1 MIKYSIHIS
10 ISIVFFAVSGLLAGD
25 PSVQDPLP
33 SLAPLNPAFVA
44 YMDKLQREGVTQKSA
59 LEAFPLGY
67 IPSPVILSPL
77 GTVEQPALAL
87 SLPSSFDLRA
97 LDRVTPIKNQGNYGT
112 CWAHGAMASLESCTL
127 SRTGDLFD
135 FSENNLINLNG
146 YDWDTWWGG
155 NATIATAYFTRW
167 NGPVLEESD
176 PYPYPGESTTLPPE
190 RHLVNVLFLP
200 SRASSTDN
208 AAIKQAITNYGA
220 VMANYYH
227 DVTYTTFYNSSTH
240 SYYYPGGHS
249 SDGANHAIA
258 LVGWDDNYPSSNFNH
273 TPPGNGAFI
282 VKNSWGTWWGD
293 EGYFYIS
300 YYDIRFAYED
310 VVVFYDAMP
319 TKTYRKIYQYDPLG
333 AVGNTGSGSGPT
345 YWGANIFTATGND
358 IIGAVGFYAEARNT
372 TNTVYIYKNVTAGQ
386 PRSGTLATN
395 VTVSSAEAGYVTVLL
410 PTPVFVAT
418 NTRFS
423 IVMKLTTPGYNLPL
437 AIEYPVAGYSSTA
450 SGSAGQSYMSSGG
463 GTWGNLPNHPN
474 ANFCAKAY
482 VFNEVPLITG
492 ANVISVSGVPN
503 FQIAYTGIK
512 GITNRVQRK
521 VSLTNL
527 VWSSIRTNVPSYTG
541 IQTNQIPIQTDAS
554 VYRISLP

>member
-1 MIKYSIHIS
+1 MIYYSIKVS
-10 ISIVFFAVSGLLAGD
+10 VAVVFLAVSGLLAVD
-25 PSVQDPLP
+25 PSVQDPVP

-44 YMDKLQREGVTQKSA
+44 YMDKLQREGVTQKSS

-77 GTVEQPALAL
+77 RTGEFTALAL
-87 SLPSSFDLRA
+87 SLPSSFDLRS
-97 LDRVTPIKNQGNYGT
+97 LDRVTPVKDQGSYGT

-127 SRTGDLFD
+127 SRTGDLFN

-146 YDWDTWWGG
+146 FDWDTWWGG

-167 NGPVLEESD
+167 SGPVLEASD
-176 PYPYPGESTTLPPE
+176 PYPHPGASSTNPPA
-190 RHLVNVLFLP
+190 RHLVNVKFLP
-200 SRASSTDN
+200 SRASATDN
-208 AAIKQAITNYGA
+208 TSIKQAITNEGA
-220 VMANYYH
+220 VMVNYYH
-227 DVTYTTFYNSSTH
+227 DVTYTTFYKSSTH
-240 SYYYPGGHS
+240 AYYYPGGHS

-258 LVGWDDNYPSSNFNH
+258 LVGWDDSYSRANFNH
-273 TPPGNGAFI
+273 TPPGDGAFI

-293 EGYFYIS
+293 SGYFYIS
-300 YYDIRFAYED
+300 YYDIRLAYED

-319 TKTYRKIYQYDPLG
+319 TNTYRKVYQYDPLG
-333 AVGNTGSGSGPT
+333 KVASVGYGTTS
-345 YWGANIFTATGND
+345 WGANIFTATGND

-372 TNTVYIYKNVTAGQ
+372 TNTIYIYKNVNAGQ

-410 PTPVFVAT
+410 PTPVSVAT

-423 IVMKLTTPGYNLPL
+423 IVMKLITPGNGQPL
-437 AIEYPVAGYSSTA
+437 AFEYPVANYSSTA
-450 SGSAGQSYMSSGG
+450 RASAQQSYISSSGG
-463 GTWGNLPNHPN
+463 SWADLTSYYAN

-482 VFNEVPLITG
+482 VFNETPVITG
-492 ANVISVSGVPN
+492 VNVISVSGVPN

-541 IQTNQIPIQTDAS
+541 IQTNQIPLQTDAS